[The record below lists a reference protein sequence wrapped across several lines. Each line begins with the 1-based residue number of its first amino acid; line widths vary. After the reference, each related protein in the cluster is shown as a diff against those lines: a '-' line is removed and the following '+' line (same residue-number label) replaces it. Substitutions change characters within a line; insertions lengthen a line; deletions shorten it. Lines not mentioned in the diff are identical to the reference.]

1 MLSRT
6 WLVALIT
13 VFLLNSMGA
22 AETGI
27 LQLEV
32 RDAVTHYAVQSRISL
47 EGPKQLFAQTD
58 PNGRVH
64 LTLAPG
70 EYRIEVSATGYKAL
84 RTHSKVAL
92 GRNLP
97 LTIMLDRESPPDEER
112 PDIIAQNVRPGFTLL
127 HGFVVDSDSG
137 KPLSGATV
145 RLVTAGVETQTDSRG
160 HYFLSAPTT
169 EPVIQ
174 GTMGTD
180 TLVFEKSGYKS
191 IIFNNFGITGEE
203 MGGSAVDLER
213 GQGVIKRD
221 AKHKLMQ
228 EPGAAAV
235 EPQSSPLQ
243 TPAISDDLYR
253 WLGVS
258 GEALGP
264 SGTLN
269 AGSAQAITVP
279 TSIRVGTGGSSSRSY
294 QPCAS
299 KTTCTNVLI
308 FSLESYVTQGIPGE
322 WMTSWASDA
331 QKAGSVAYRSYG
343 AYYIAHPADPN
354 GNYDI
359 CNTTDCQL
367 YDPWDFPANNTSKAA
382 VNSTA
387 GIVLSRDNVTI
398 FQAEYAANTNAMNG
412 CPEGTTGDGTPSWPC
427 MADPITFMTNG
438 SGHGRGMSQ
447 WGSQWWATGFNSQNG
462 RGTTPRDWQC
472 ILDHYYNDNGNNTG
486 AGTGLRT
493 AFIEGPGGNGRIVA
507 NPVIKTKLG
516 TYALAT
522 TKADGSDLF
531 VFTKHLGGPSS
542 YSPGGRMLA
551 YNHGCPDGLSGA
563 AWLINSDETG
573 VEIQM
578 TPCSGNWQRSEG
590 ELMWS
595 PNGDRF
601 AYYSNLYTTSQ
612 NGDWY
617 TMNRDGS
624 DRRRLTTNELEISN
638 ITWSPDQSRLIF
650 DMVPPPYAAW
660 YSQLYMINADG
671 TGQTPLTSQSMFE
684 GFSCMPNWAPDGKR
698 IVFVSTSQ
706 DSPTTCLG
714 YGGSI
719 WVMNL
724 ENGSTQRIT
733 FDDNQAFPK
742 WSPDGSKI
750 LFEEGVNVLQ
760 NGPLSLVVANK
771 DGSNQQ
777 QIFSNIVYG
786 PADWRRCERFTLD
799 QIQ

>member
-1 MLSRT
+1 MALPQNIIVGHSCSPSNNTIVCQT
-6 WLVALIT
+6 WDDPIT
-13 VFLLNSMGA
+13 L
-22 AETGI
+22 ETY
-27 LQLEV
+27 V
-32 RDAVTHYAVQSRISL
+32 
-47 EGPKQLFAQTD
+47 K
-58 PNGRVH
+58 NG
-64 LTLAPG
+64 L
-70 EYRIEVSATGYKAL
+70 
-84 RTHSKVAL
+84 
-92 GRNLP
+92 
-97 LTIMLDRESPPDEER
+97 
-112 PDIIAQNVRPGFTLL
+112 
-127 HGFVVDSDSG
+127 
-137 KPLSGATV
+137 
-145 RLVTAGVETQTDSRG
+145 
-160 HYFLSAPTT
+160 
-169 EPVIQ
+169 
-174 GTMGTD
+174 
-180 TLVFEKSGYKS
+180 
-191 IIFNNFGITGEE
+191 
-203 MGGSAVDLER
+203 
-213 GQGVIKRD
+213 
-221 AKHKLMQ
+221 
-228 EPGAAAV
+228 
-235 EPQSSPLQ
+235 
-243 TPAISDDLYR
+243 
-253 WLGVS
+253 
-258 GEALGP
+258 
-264 SGTLN
+264 
-269 AGSAQAITVP
+269 
-279 TSIRVGTGGSSSRSY
+279 
-294 QPCAS
+294 
-299 KTTCTNVLI
+299 
-308 FSLESYVTQGIPGE
+308 PGE
-322 WMTSWASDA
+322 WQAGWDINAL
-331 QKAGSVAYRSYG
+331 KAGAVAYRSYG
-343 AYYIAHPADPN
+343 AYRVAHPLSANYHICDN
-354 GNYDI
+354 GYCQVYNPR
-359 CNTTDCQL
+359 NFPSTTKSR
-367 YDPWDFPANNTSKAA
+367 TA
-382 VNSTA
+382 VSDTT
-387 GIVLSRDNVTI
+387 GIVLSSDGQTAY
-398 FQAEYAANTNAMNG
+398 FAEHAQNTNNFG
-412 CPEGTTGDGTPSWPC
+412 CGQGFTGEKTTNWPC
-427 MADPITFMTNG
+427 MADPMSFDTQG
-438 SGHGRGMSQ
+438 AGHGRGMSQ
-447 WGSQWWATGFNSQNG
+447 YGSLYWATGYTPDTG
-462 RGTTPRDWQC
+462 RTSTPRDWQC

-760 NGPLSLVVANK
+760 NGPCSLVVANT
-771 DGSNQQ
+771 DGSNKR
-777 QIFSNIVYG
+777 QIISNIVYG